1 MRRETFSNIQFLN
14 RNVASNEKFAS
25 QGVDIEFSS
34 VIAHQMLELIR
45 CNEIAD
51 LFIDFPHHAFQIGL
65 ALFAVAAKKANL
77 SWLCDA
83 RGFITLLKQETT
95 LGVDHDGASNLA
107 VSRLN
112 HGSA

>member
-1 MRRETFSNIQFLN
+1 
-14 RNVASNEKFAS
+14 NEKFAAHAVA
-25 QGVDIEFSS
+25 VDIEFSS
-34 VIAHQMLELIR
+34 VIAHQMLEPIR

-65 ALFAVAAKKANL
+65 ADFAVTTEKTDL
-77 SWLCDA
+77 TWLCDA
-83 RGFITLLKQETT
+83 RSLITLLKQETT
-95 LGVDHDGASNLA
+95 SGVDHDGASHLA